1 MGVKGWGGVG
11 SLRPPPGA
19 LLDEKQQN
27 QRKNAKKQSSKRDRT
42 VAIMGLNARTTATER
57 ATGDDPPLSPN
68 KIELTDCFDET
79 VAGNQTSDDKSMTG
93 ADCEHTSTCAC
104 GQAEPRQSSGEGRAR
119 QRQQWSEFNAPRQ
132 GALAGQT
139 TQKSAGT
146 SKKQRNKRGHTM
158 AKKG

>member
-1 MGVKGWGGVG
+1 MQGRQRQKGRQVM
-11 SLRPPPGA
+11 
-19 LLDEKQQN
+19 
-27 QRKNAKKQSSKRDRT
+27 T
-42 VAIMGLNARTTATER
+42 
-57 ATGDDPPLSPN
+57 PPLSPN

-93 ADCEHTSTCAC
+93 ADCEHPSTYAC

-146 SKKQRNKRGHTM
+146 LKKQRNKRGHTM